1 MTLLNDRKARIILED
16 GYSVDIIIGR
26 GTPQGDRSSPYI
38 FILCIEILLIKINLM
53 DGRGVDDS
61 GLYSGIAGVSHEK
74 PTSETYAD
82 DLTLIFKMDNRNV
95 SLIIEM
101 LQSFGQVSGLKI
113 NVNKTQLMVV
123 GSDNWATGEKVHG
136 IKVVDRVTI
145 LGITI
150 DRKLDK
156 LNDNWEQAITKMQ
169 RLSVLEKFQLK
180 CHWTCNGCQDVHNVS
195 IDLFDGLVTFERRD
209 REPYK

>member
-1 MTLLNDRKARIILED
+1 
-16 GYSVDIIIGR
+16 
-26 GTPQGDRSSPYI
+26 
-38 FILCIEILLIKINLM
+38 M
-53 DGRGVDDS
+53 DGCGVDDS
-61 GLYSGIAGVSHEK
+61 GLYTGIADVSHEK

-136 IKVVDRVTI
+136 I
-145 LGITI
+145 
-150 DRKLDK
+150 
-156 LNDNWEQAITKMQ
+156 
-169 RLSVLEKFQLK
+169 
-180 CHWTCNGCQDVHNVS
+180 
-195 IDLFDGLVTFERRD
+195 
-209 REPYK
+209 